1 MNILDCVTYF
11 DEDTIL
17 DLRLNILYE
26 HVTKFIITEG
36 EYDHRGRKRKLNFD
50 IKKYSKFADKIVYL
64 PVSDFKNLKDPWAML
79 EYQRNYSM
87 KAINDF
93 DENTYVIVSDVD
105 EIPNP
110 EKIKEFILG
119 KDKFGVFEQL
129 FFYYKLNLLNTTT
142 MNWHGSKICKKK
154 NLKKPNWL
162 REYKTKKYPWW
173 RFDKPAN
180 IKILKDGGW
189 HFSFLYDIE
198 GIINKIS
205 SFQHT
210 EFDKDEIKN
219 RDSIIDKI
227 NRGEDIFNRE
237 FIYKKIDI
245 DNRFPEYIRTNK
257 KKFENWI
264 KK

>member
-17 DLRLNILYE
+17 DLRFNILYE

-50 IKKYSKFADKIVYL
+50 INKYSKFADKIIYF
-64 PVSDFKNLKDPWAML
+64 PVSDFKDLKNPWSML

-93 DENTYVIVSDVD
+93 DDNTFVLVSDVD

-110 EKIKEFILG
+110 IKIQEFVLG
-119 KDKFGVFEQL
+119 KDKYGVFEQL
-129 FFYYKLNLLNTTT
+129 FFYYKLNFLNTTT
-142 MNWHGSKICKKK
+142 TNWHGSKICKKK
-154 NLKKPNWL
+154 YLKNPNWL

-173 RFDKPAN
+173 RIDKPVN
-180 IKILKDGGW
+180 VKILKEGGW
-189 HFSFLYDIE
+189 HFSFLYDID

-210 EFDKDEIKN
+210 EFDKEEFKN
-219 RDSIIDKI
+219 RDNIINKI
-227 NRGEDIFNRE
+227 NEGKDIFNRN
-237 FIYKKIDI
+237 FYYKKIDI
-245 DNRFPEYIRTNK
+245 DNKFPEYIRKNQN
-257 KKFENWI
+257 KFENWI
-264 KK
+264 IK